1 MIESRWNG
9 QEYVNTT
16 MRLHDSIYDSIMSQV
31 KISKNNFFIY
41 YVFYLLVDLFLLL
54 VEQNYLSNAI
64 LSLRMP
70 FRALKFINF
79 LLFWHLPSER
89 VLSDHHFD
97 SYWLISSLLH
107 TRLIESF
114 LINLSYF
121 LIPFLVSLKEL
132 FIIFVS
138 SNYLDFKMRN
148 DQWLNML
155 E

>member
-9 QEYVNTT
+9 QEYVSIT

-31 KISKNNFFIY
+31 KISKSSFFIY

-54 VEQNYLSNAI
+54 VEQNYLFNVI

-70 FRALKFINF
+70 FRALKLINF

-89 VLSDHHFD
+89 ELSGRHFD
-97 SYWLISSLLH
+97 SYLLISSLLH
-107 TRLIESF
+107 TWLIESF

-121 LIPFLVSLKEL
+121 LIPFLGSLKEL